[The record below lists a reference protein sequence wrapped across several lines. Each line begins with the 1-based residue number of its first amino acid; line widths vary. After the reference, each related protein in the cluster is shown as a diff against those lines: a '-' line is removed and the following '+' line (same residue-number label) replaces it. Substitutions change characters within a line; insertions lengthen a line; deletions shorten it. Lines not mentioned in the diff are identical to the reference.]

1 MSATPPPRRRLNPA
15 VTVRRAQ
22 SERRQLSPWQL
33 PWSRGRTSAG
43 PEAGRAPP
51 PWGRVDHHHT
61 PRTALIPPALP
72 RMVGQSQSVLCGG
85 GGLSPSGSMRHL
97 PTAPVPSVQ
106 LPPIA
111 LGSPPTMLPPPH
123 TLEDRLSQDRLSAF
137 LAGEILPHQPRSILS
152 CPGESNYCSIYLVA
166 SPSHCVVMY
175 AHYSIF

>member
-1 MSATPPPRRRLNPA
+1 MSATPPARRRLNPA

-33 PWSRGRTSAG
+33 PWSRGRTSG
-43 PEAGRAPP
+43 PETGRDPRDP

-72 RMVGQSQSVLCGG
+72 RMVGHSQSVLCGG
-85 GGLSPSGSMRHL
+85 LSPAGSMRHL
-97 PTAPVPSVQ
+97 PMAPVPSVQ

-152 CPGESNYCSIYLVA
+152 CPGDSSDPLVSSVANGTSNFSVE
-166 SPSHCVVMY
+166 
-175 AHYSIF
+175 